1 MNPTLVHGHSF
12 VNLTPHPVSW
22 KTPDGELHTV
32 PPVTPGVTSVS
43 VETWTVHSSD
53 QTHLGGIPC
62 QEKTYGDIKGL
73 PPWLEWECRPNTVFI
88 VSGLVLSA
96 IKEKRAE
103 DGPQNPQPREI
114 WLSFVA
120 PATGPF
126 DGASRNASGQVEFV
140 TRWDVAGIA

>member
-1 MNPTLVHGHSF
+1 MNPTIVHGHSF

-32 PPVTPGVTSVS
+32 PPVVPGVAQVS
-43 VETWTVHSSD
+43 VETITVLSKDSV
-53 QTHLGGIPC
+53 GGIPT
-62 QEKTYGDIKGL
+62 QEKTYGNIKGL
-73 PPWLEWECRPNTVFI
+73 PSWLEWECRPNVVFI

-103 DGPQNPQPREI
+103 DSSSNPHPREI

-120 PATGPF
+120 PATGPS
-126 DGASRNASGQVEFV
+126 DGAGRNAAGQVEFV
-140 TRWDVAGIA
+140 TKWDVAGIA